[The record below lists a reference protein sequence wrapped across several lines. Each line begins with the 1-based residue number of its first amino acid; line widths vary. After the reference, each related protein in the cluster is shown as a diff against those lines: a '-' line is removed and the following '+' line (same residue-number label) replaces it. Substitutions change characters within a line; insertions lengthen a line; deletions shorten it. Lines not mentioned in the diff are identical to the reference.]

1 MIEIENKEDHRQ
13 KNIMSKER
21 SDNNVGCAGKVCV
34 CLGRDHTQGKEASP
48 PARGARAEAEEAG
61 RGQVEGVPVHQLYH
75 FRKGTLRPTV
85 IIALTPTILSQ
96 VP

>member
-1 MIEIENKEDHRQ
+1 MTTTWDVLAK
-13 KNIMSKER
+13 
-21 SDNNVGCAGKVCV
+21 CACV
-34 CLGRDHTQGKEASP
+34 LAETTHKGKEASP